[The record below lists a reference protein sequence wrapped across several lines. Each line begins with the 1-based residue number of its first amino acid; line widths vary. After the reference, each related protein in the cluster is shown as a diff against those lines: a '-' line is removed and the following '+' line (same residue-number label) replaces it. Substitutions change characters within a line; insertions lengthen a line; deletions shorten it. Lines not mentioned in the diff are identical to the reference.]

1 MPKLNNL
8 AILCAINSRSVA
20 YLDILKKKKLLPST
34 IILIDVKKSYR
45 NLKIKKNKYFETGLN
60 LNKYALQNNIKLIKI
75 KNKKINDNKCLAAVK
90 SLREKYI
97 IYAANYGDI
106 LSKKYFNLGKKF
118 IHVHPGKLPQYKGST
133 TFYYEILQKNSVSYS
148 VIFQNVKIDHGKI
161 IYSHTFKLKNKKISK
176 SKLDHVFDPYLRS
189 LVLAKVINKLKKFN
203 KLVGK
208 KQRKRYSKIY
218 YIIHPLLK
226 HISILAKPKLFSINS

>member
-1 MPKLNNL
+1 M
-8 AILCAINSRSVA
+8 
-20 YLDILKKKKLLPST
+20 
-34 IILIDVKKSYR
+34 
-45 NLKIKKNKYFETGLN
+45 
-60 LNKYALQNNIKLIKI
+60 
-75 KNKKINDNKCLAAVK
+75 
-90 SLREKYI
+90 
-97 IYAANYGDI
+97 
-106 LSKKYFNLGKKF
+106 
-118 IHVHPGKLPQYKGST
+118 
-133 TFYYEILQKNSVSYS
+133 QKNSVSYS